1 MEAMHGAVATAAA
14 VMSTPA
20 PYTVRNLVLTTLAE
34 AEFELLRPH
43 LSPFELKRNAIL
55 HDLNKPVDSVYF
67 IESGMLSRVARTQQ
81 DGPVEVAM
89 VGRFGFVGVGAV
101 LGMSGALL
109 RTVVHVPGLALRIDA
124 TELQR
129 IMREAPEIKDHLL
142 RYVQLLMT
150 QKAQVSLCHARHEI
164 DKRVAR
170 WMLLARDR
178 LQSDQLPVTHDLMAS
193 MLGVRRPGVSEALAA
208 LETGQVIRRSRG
220 ALHILDADK
229 LQRASCECYK
239 IIHDRFSLLRDMK
252 QHDHALF
259 CD

>member
-1 MEAMHGAVATAAA
+1 MHGSAATAIATKDP
-14 VMSTPA
+14 TP
-20 PYTVRNLVLTTLAE
+20 YLVRNLVLATFAE

-43 LSPFELKRNAIL
+43 LASFELKRNAIL
-55 HDLNKPVDSVYF
+55 QDVNKPVDSVYF
-67 IESGMLSRVARTQQ
+67 IESGVLSRVARTQQ

-109 RTVVHVPGLALRIDA
+109 RTVVHVPGLALRIDSS
-124 TELQR
+124 ELQR
-129 IMREAPEIKDHLL
+129 IMREAPGIKDHLL

-193 MLGVRRPGVSEALAA
+193 MLGVRRPGVSEALAT
-208 LETGQVIRRSRG
+208 LETAQVIRRSRG
-220 ALHILDADK
+220 TLHILDGEK

-239 IIHDRFSLLRDMK
+239 IINDRFSLLRDMK
-252 QHDHALF
+252 QHDHSLI